1 MGVGRAFGRLATLG
15 AAIGGIVFFWRKRQE
30 KQGGPASTPTA
41 SDTP

>member
-1 MGVGRAFGRLATLG
+1 MGFGRALGRLATLG

-30 KQGGPASTPTA
+30 KKGTATSPTA

>member
-1 MGVGRAFGRLATLG
+1 MGVGRALTRLATLG

-30 KQGGPASTPTA
+30 KPGPATTTPSA

>member
-1 MGVGRAFGRLATLG
+1 MGVGRALGRLATLG

-30 KQGGPASTPTA
+30 KQGPATAPPA

>member
-1 MGVGRAFGRLATLG
+1 MGFGRAVTRLAALG

-30 KQGGPASTPTA
+30 KEGPAATPSA